1 MAPLA
6 IAAVA
11 VVAIRALGKSLGGSN
26 ASSNNSSNNK

>member
-11 VVAIRALGKSLGGSN
+11 VAAINALGKRLGGSN
-26 ASSNNSSNNK
+26 SSSNNSSNNK